1 MFKIKG
7 NKDVTDLILTS
18 NIEHISHLFYSVSG
32 VDLEQEDVCWVL
44 NFDRRLKIFTSRK

>member
-18 NIEHISHLFYSVSG
+18 NIEHISHLFTVFP
-32 VDLEQEDVCWVL
+32 VL
-44 NFDRRLKIFTSRK
+44 TWNR